1 METKRPDRNP
11 ASCKIQYPMKNRDKD
26 ADLNL
31 KIKTFQ
37 KFFLFLRIENEK
49 VVSFKHN
56 FFICT
61 HFGVLHLQIDFNYF
75 FRYITSFTK
84 RTVLA
89 TSGNAAATK
98 LGA

>member
-37 KFFLFLRIENEK
+37 KFF
-49 VVSFKHN
+49 
-56 FFICT
+56 FIAE
-61 HFGVLHLQIDFNYF
+61 Y
-75 FRYITSFTK
+75 
-84 RTVLA
+84 
-89 TSGNAAATK
+89 
-98 LGA
+98 